1 MTLILKWLA
10 STLAVMFTSY
20 LLPGVTLTG
29 FWAGA
34 LTALFLGLINSVIKP
49 LLILLTLPIN
59 IITLG
64 LFTFVINALLILLA
78 SSVIPGFFVEGFWVA
93 MFFSIILSLFNY
105 LLNGLFSKES

>member
-1 MTLILKWLA
+1 MLIFKWLV
-10 STLAVMFTSY
+10 STVAIMFTSY

-29 FWAGA
+29 FWAG
-34 LTALFLGLINSVIKP
+34 LWTALFLGLINAVIKP

-59 IITLG
+59 ILTLG

-78 SSVIPGFFVEGFWVA
+78 SSVIDGFFVEGFWVA
-93 MFFSIILSLFNY
+93 MFFSIILSIFNY